1 MRQERGFS
9 IVELMGAVGLTLVL
23 AGGFYGAFY
32 AVRNEMYQARMYFD
46 TNRSVRYAEERL
58 TRDIREAIEVTST
71 HGAYTTGNS
80 ILILKLPS
88 IDASGDVT
96 DVAADFDYVTYR
108 LDTTVTPNT
117 LVRSLDVLNGTSQR
131 EGGVDRTNKVI
142 ARRMLSLAFSSGGT
156 ALGSLT
162 AAQKTALEFVNVQMS
177 AQGTTI
183 GESQTT
189 SVDTDV
195 MLRNKL

>member
-1 MRQERGFS
+1 
-9 IVELMGAVGLTLVL
+9 MGAVVLTLVL

-80 ILILKLPS
+80 ILILKLPA
-88 IDASGDVT
+88 IDASGDAT
-96 DVAADFDYVTYR
+96 DIAADFDYVTYR

-117 LVRSLDVLNGTSQR
+117 LVRSLDVLDGTSQR
-131 EGGVDRTNKVI
+131 EGGADRTNKVI

-162 AAQKTALEFVNVQMS
+162 ATQKTALEYVNVQMS

-183 GESQTT
+183 GKSQTT
-189 SVDTDV
+189 SVDADV
-195 MLRNKL
+195 MLRNKLS